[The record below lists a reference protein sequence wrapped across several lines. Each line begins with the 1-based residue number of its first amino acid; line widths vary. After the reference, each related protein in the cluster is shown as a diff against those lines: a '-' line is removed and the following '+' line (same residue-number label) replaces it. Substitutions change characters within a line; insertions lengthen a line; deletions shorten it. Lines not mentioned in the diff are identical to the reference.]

1 MGTKRAK
8 RARCGV
14 ALLAGAVLAAACA
27 STAASPPRAAVP
39 TVTPKVA
46 PHVEPCGPGTP
57 TASDE
62 IGVTQDAL
70 TVGVVADVTGIRAQ
84 FLPSW
89 EAMQSFAAF
98 CNSEGGIAG
107 RHLDVRLFDT
117 NVFSHRIAITDSCSA
132 VFALVGSA
140 SAFDGDG
147 ADIESDCG
155 IPDVP
160 AVVLEPAH
168 ERVPTVVAPLPSPQ
182 NMFFVGPQRHIAAE
196 HPVAVRSAAMT
207 YLDVGVT
214 ALRATRQIAATR
226 EIGYRYTSV
235 DPFPAL
241 AQPADID
248 HLVTKLQ
255 KHKVRYLTVQAR
267 VADLATIQ
275 IALAAKHAM
284 PGIVD
289 AGTLAYDPAY
299 IEQAGAAAEGTYVAT
314 QTTPFSDTATS
325 PELRRYTD
333 WLSRTVAGATPTT
346 LGARA
351 WSAGLLFAEA
361 ARRASEHLD
370 RSTLLAQ
377 LRSVH
382 AWDGNG
388 IQVPADPG
396 AGLTSS
402 CFAYLR
408 VTGGEFRRVYPSR
421 GFACPRDGW
430 LRLRR
435 DFRHL

>member
-1 MGTKRAK
+1 MCTQRAK
-8 RARCGV
+8 RARYGV
-14 ALLAGAVLAAACA
+14 ALLSCALVAAACG
-27 STAASPPRAAVP
+27 STATAPPRAAEP
-39 TVTPKVA
+39 TVAAKHA

-57 TASDE
+57 TPSDE
-62 IGVTQDAL
+62 IGVTADAV

-84 FLPSW
+84 FLPAW
-89 EAMQSFAAF
+89 EAMQAFAAF

-107 RHLDVRLFDT
+107 RRLDVRLFDT
-117 NVFSHRIAITDSCSA
+117 NVFSHRIAITNSCGA
-132 VFALVGSA
+132 VFAVVGSA

-168 ERVPTVVAPLPSPQ
+168 ERVPTVVAPLPNPQ
-182 NMFFVGPQRHIAAE
+182 NQYLVGPQRYLAAE
-196 HPVAVRSAAMT
+196 HPAATRSAGMA
-207 YLDVGVT
+207 YLNVGVT
-214 ALRATRQIAATR
+214 ALRATREIAATR
-226 EIGYRYTSV
+226 QIGYRYTSI
-235 DPFPAL
+235 DPIPAL
-241 AQPADID
+241 FSSADID
-248 HLVTKLQ
+248 HLVTNLQ
-255 KHKVRYLTVQAR
+255 QRKVRYLAVQAR
-267 VADLATIQ
+267 VSDLATIQ
-275 IALAAKHAM
+275 TALAAKHAM
-284 PGIVD
+284 PEVVD

-299 IEQAGAAAEGTYVAT
+299 LQQAGAAAEGTYVAT
-314 QTTPFSDTATS
+314 QTTPFDEAASS

-333 WLSRTVAGATPTT
+333 WLGRTVPGASPTT
-346 LGARA
+346 LGARS
-351 WSAGLLFAEA
+351 WSSGLLFAEA
-361 ARRASEHLD
+361 ARRASAHLD
-370 RSTLLAQ
+370 RSTLLGQ

-408 VTGGEFRRVYPSR
+408 VTGGEFRRVYPAR
-421 GFACPRDGW
+421 GFACPSDGW
-430 LRLRR
+430 LHLRR

>member
-1 MGTKRAK
+1 MWTKRAK
-8 RARCGV
+8 RARPAV
-14 ALLAGAVLAAACA
+14 ALLACAVAAAACG
-27 STAASPPRAAVP
+27 STATAPPRAAAPSVAA
-39 TVTPKVA
+39 KHA

-57 TASDE
+57 TSSDE
-62 IGVTQDAL
+62 IGVTSDSV
-70 TVGVVADVTGIRAQ
+70 TVGVVADVTGLRAQ
-84 FLPSW
+84 FIPAW
-89 EAMQSFAAF
+89 EAMQAFAAF

-107 RHLDVRLFDT
+107 RHLDVRLIDT
-117 NVFSHRIAITDSCSA
+117 NVFQHRSSISDSCGT

-147 ADIESDCG
+147 SDIESDCG

-182 NMFFVGPQRHIAAE
+182 NLYLVAPQRYLAAE
-196 HPVAVRSAAMT
+196 HPAAVRSAGMA
-207 YLDVGVT
+207 YLNVGVT
-214 ALRATRQIAATR
+214 SLRATRQIAASR
-226 EIGYRYTSV
+226 EVGYRFTSV
-235 DPFPAL
+235 DPVPAL
-241 AQPADID
+241 FSTADID
-248 HLVTKLQ
+248 NLVTTLQ
-255 KHKVRYLTVQAR
+255 QHRVRYLAVQAR
-267 VADLATIQ
+267 VSDLATIQ
-275 IALAAKHAM
+275 IALAAKNAM
-284 PGIVD
+284 PDIVD
-289 AGTLAYDPAY
+289 AGMLAYDPAY
-299 IEQAGAAAEGTYVAT
+299 LEQAGAAAEGTYVAT
-314 QTTPFSDTATS
+314 QTTPFSDTASS

-333 WLSRTVAGATPTT
+333 WLSRTVPGASPTT
-346 LGARA
+346 LGVRS

-361 ARRASEHLD
+361 ARRASAHLD
-370 RSTLLAQ
+370 RSTLLGQ

-408 VTGGEFRRVYPSR
+408 VISGEFRRVYPAR